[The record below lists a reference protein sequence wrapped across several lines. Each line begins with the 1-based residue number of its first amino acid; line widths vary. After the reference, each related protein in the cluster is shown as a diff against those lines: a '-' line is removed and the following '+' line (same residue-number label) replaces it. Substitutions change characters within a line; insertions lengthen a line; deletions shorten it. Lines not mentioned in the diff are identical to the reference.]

1 MDINFLNYPPDVLNR
16 LQNVELEI
24 LNKFDQVCQKYGI
37 TYWASFGTAIG
48 AIRHQNFIPWDDDI
62 DVGVMLDDYDKLLQI
77 PSEEWG
83 NMVFVSGKD
92 DVPYH
97 HSLFARLYKKD
108 TVLESHFRTTYSKS
122 KGWPNNAPMPI
133 WIDIFIF
140 NHFKDLDTVKQ
151 NINKSLLYRKL
162 YWCSKSGMRINKKDN
177 LRKKIGCITRD
188 IIHRLLNISS
198 NSYKTIYN
206 KYLNL
211 LRELDNS
218 GGKYISCLTC
228 SETYEMTGLFC
239 KEEDMFPVVRV
250 PFANMTIPMPNNYHE
265 ILTNIYGD
273 YMSLPPEEKRVNH
286 CPAILDFGDGKG
298 NVFLKQQ

>member
-122 KGWPNNAPMPI
+122 K
-133 WIDIFIF
+133 
-140 NHFKDLDTVKQ
+140 KS
-151 NINKSLLYRKL
+151 SLLHKNQAAFLFY
-162 YWCSKSGMRINKKDN
+162 YKKYVY
-177 LRKKIGCITRD
+177 LCA
-188 IIHRLLNISS
+188 LVS
-198 NSYKTIYN
+198 N
-206 KYLNL
+206 
-211 LRELDNS
+211 R
-218 GGKYISCLTC
+218 
-228 SETYEMTGLFC
+228 
-239 KEEDMFPVVRV
+239 
-250 PFANMTIPMPNNYHE
+250 
-265 ILTNIYGD
+265 
-273 YMSLPPEEKRVNH
+273 
-286 CPAILDFGDGKG
+286 
-298 NVFLKQQ
+298 